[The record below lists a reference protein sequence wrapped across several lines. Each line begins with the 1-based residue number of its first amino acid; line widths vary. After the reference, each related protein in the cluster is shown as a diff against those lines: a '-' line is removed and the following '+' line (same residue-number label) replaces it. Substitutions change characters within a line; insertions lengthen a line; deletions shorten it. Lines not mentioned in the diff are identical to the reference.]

1 MNFFDS
7 FLIMFGYFT
16 IFSFVMVFIGSIM
29 VVYSRVN
36 RNENSIRLKKIG
48 VILIVQLVFVFML
61 LFSLHIIF
69 NKIVR
74 NEIIEMLNSKDLII
88 KINNKEIN
96 INDRMQI
103 INDLKNY
110 TFKTP
115 DHSGPVG
122 QIYKVELKTK
132 IKSKKLYLQQNSM
145 DTTIFYVWD
154 YTYKTST
161 MNDVGSIRTVILK
174 KY

>member
-7 FLIMFGYFT
+7 FLIIFGYFT
-16 IFSFVMVFIGSIM
+16 IFSFVILFIGSVM
-29 VVYSRVN
+29 VVFSRVN
-36 RNENSIRLKKIG
+36 QNENSIRLKKIG
-48 VILIVQLVFVFML
+48 VILIIQLVFVFML

-69 NKIVR
+69 NRIVR
-74 NEIIEMLNSKDLII
+74 NDIIEILNSKDLLI
-88 KINNKEIN
+88 KINKKEI
-96 INDRMQI
+96 DLDDKMQI

-115 DHSGPVG
+115 NHSSPVG
-122 QIYKVELKTK
+122 QIYEVELKTK
-132 IKSKKLYLQQNSM
+132 IKSKKLYLQQNSL

-161 MNDVGSIRTVILK
+161 MNDVGSIRTVIPE